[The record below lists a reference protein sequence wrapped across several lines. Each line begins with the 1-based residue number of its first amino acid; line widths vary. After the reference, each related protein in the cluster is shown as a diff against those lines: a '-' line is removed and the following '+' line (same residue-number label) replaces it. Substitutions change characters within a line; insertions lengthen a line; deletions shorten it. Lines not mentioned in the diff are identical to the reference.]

1 MYFLQSNEVSKFL
14 FLNCIVIWAGLG
26 WLQCNIFA
34 PSNNIVGASYGQ
46 ETKERHY
53 LKQKGSVGDEVVWD
67 AFRLLGQI
75 AAVHFTSHHAEVNM
89 DGGLAGAIVGRKQT
103 PKPTQGA

>member
-1 MYFLQSNEVSKFL
+1 MDRRQK
-14 FLNCIVIWAGLG
+14 
-26 WLQCNIFA
+26 
-34 PSNNIVGASYGQ
+34 
-46 ETKERHY
+46 KRHY
-53 LKQKGSVGDEVVWD
+53 LKQNGSVGDEVVWD

>member
-1 MYFLQSNEVSKFL
+1 M
-14 FLNCIVIWAGLG
+14 
-26 WLQCNIFA
+26 
-34 PSNNIVGASYGQ
+34 
-46 ETKERHY
+46 
-53 LKQKGSVGDEVVWD
+53 D